1 MPQTPNSVAP
11 TALRSQRR
19 LLAVRPGQMEAVNDD
34 LYDSATYALAG
45 TTTSYTFFQSIV
57 GKTLADTNMTLNG
70 QLPAGLTFEVRA
82 IEIFMFPGVNP
93 SAAATVPTTT
103 GGVNN
108 FINDVYTLCKAG
120 YLQFNILAKPYLVQA
135 PIGRFPPSQK
145 LTVEAALSDTTT
157 AGATQARSIGYA
169 AWSGA
174 QFKVTPVLLTSNLNF
189 NVQLFFPTTTAISAD
204 AKLFVVL
211 RGIKNR
217 LSQ

>member
-11 TALRSQRR
+11 TALRAQRR
-19 LLAVRPGQMEAVNDD
+19 LMAVRPGQMEAVNDD
-34 LYDSATYALAG
+34 LYDSVTYALAG
-45 TTTSYTFFQSIV
+45 TTTSYTFFQSLAS
-57 GKTLADTNMTLNG
+57 KTLADTNMTLNS

-82 IEIFMFPGVNP
+82 IELHVFPSINP

-103 GGVNN
+103 AGVNA
-108 FINDVYTLCKAG
+108 FINDIYTLSRNG

-135 PIGRFPPSQK
+135 PIGRFPPSQR
-145 LTVEAALSDTTT
+145 LEVAAALSDTTT

-169 AWSGA
+169 SFGGA
-174 QFKVTPVLLTSNLNF
+174 TFKITPVLLTSNLNF
-189 NVQLFFPTTTAISAD
+189 NVQLVFPTTAAISAD
-204 AKLFVVL
+204 AKIFCVL